1 MLGSIFGMFSYSQA
15 PFHKGVNLT
24 GWFQTTGAHNIQ
36 FRKFTKKDF
45 SDIKSLGCD
54 VIRLPI
60 NMHEMTL
67 GAPDYIIDPLLLTF
81 MDSTVTW
88 AEELQLHLLIDNHS
102 FDPSTNT
109 SPDVGDI
116 LTRIW
121 PQIAERYKNRSDLI
135 YYEILN
141 EPHGITN
148 AVWGAIQQQTI
159 DAIREKDNNHTIIVG
174 PSGYNS
180 YNDLAQMPVYDD
192 PNLLYTFHF
201 YDPFLFTHQGASW
214 VSPSMEPLAGV
225 PFPYDAASMPECPS
239 SLIGTWIESSLN
251 NYPNDGTIAKVK
263 SLIDIAINFR
273 ETRNVN
279 IFCGEFG
286 VYIPN
291 SDTTDRV
298 AWYKVIKEYLDEK
311 DIPWTSWDYK
321 GGFGIFDK
329 GSNEFFEHDLNIPLI
344 EALGFNVP
352 VQTPY
357 FLNPD
362 TTGFILYDDY
372 LGSGINEASW
382 APVTLDYYSELYP
395 NNENYCIYVAD
406 GPQYRNVAF
415 NFIPNRDLSA
425 LKTQDYALDFFVR
438 GNDPDIQL
446 DLRFVD
452 TKTGTTDHPW
462 RMRTT
467 LNNSN
472 TDFDKRWHHLH
483 IPLID
488 FTEQGSW
495 DNNQWYEPEGKF
507 DWTAIDRFEIVAEHA
522 PLNGLKI
529 WFDNIIITNLDTAL
543 VRETGTLGVVMM
555 ENQAKS
561 ITAFPNPFTEKASI
575 TFENDAPENF
585 SIIIYNVANQKVAD
599 LFQSNISSGS
609 HTISWDGRDN
619 QGRTVPNGIYFCHLI
634 SRKNHHTLKLVFA
647 GN

>member
-1 MLGSIFGMFSYSQA
+1 MFSYSQA